1 MSTSESPVLDG
12 SRLPVASPVAP
23 HPVVARAA
31 RVRAWLVQRL
41 RPPLRDAL
49 PALMLY
55 YSIQAVGFAVLAVMA
70 NRSGIGLAGLLTQHD
85 ASWYLHIAGNGYDQD
100 VVLDAEGNP
109 AEVSLAFFPLYPA
122 FVAAVSALGFG
133 PVPAGL
139 LVTLLAGGAAAWGLF
154 VLGRDLVERRAGILF
169 AGLWAMAPGA
179 VVLHLV
185 YSEALFVAL
194 AVWTLVALR
203 RRWWLTAAVLTVA
216 AGLTRITAVALIAA
230 VCIAAVVALLRRNGG
245 WRAAAAL
252 LLAPLGLLAHLGYVA
267 LRAGRADAWFWLQGQ
282 AWHVRFDAGAFTVR
296 RLREALFQGG
306 SAGWVLL
313 VALVVLA
320 SLVLLLWSY
329 TTRLPLTAHVYTTL
343 VVLMAL
349 GSSEFWQSRPRFLLP
364 AVTLVFPVA
373 VLLARLPKR
382 ALLVL
387 LPSGALVAGWF
398 GAFLLT
404 VVPINP

>member
-1 MSTSESPVLDG
+1 MPHACV
-12 SRLPVASPVAP
+12 PQPAVAP
-23 HPVVARAA
+23 AA
-31 RVRAWLVQRL
+31 RGRAWLVARL
-41 RPPLRDAL
+41 WPPLRAAL
-49 PALMLY
+49 PALTLY

-70 NRSGIGLAGLLTQHD
+70 GRTGAGLAGLLAQHD
-85 ASWYLHIAGNGYDQD
+85 AAWYLHIAGNAYDQD

-122 FVAAVSALGFG
+122 LVATVSALGLD
-133 PVPAGL
+133 PIVAGL
-139 LVTLLAGGAAAWGLF
+139 LVTFLAGGAAAWGLF
-154 VLGRDLVERRAGILF
+154 VLGRDLLERRVGILF

-179 VVLHLV
+179 VVLHLA

-230 VCIAAVVALLRRNGG
+230 LGVAAVVALLRRNGG

-252 LLAPLGLLAHLGYVA
+252 LLAPLGLLAHLGYVG
-267 LRAGRADAWFWLQGQ
+267 LRAGRADAWFWLQSQ
-282 AWHVRFDAGAFTVR
+282 AWHVRFDAGAFTLR
-296 RLREALFQGG
+296 RLREALSQGG

-329 TTRLPLTAHVYTTL
+329 TMRLPLTAHVYTTL

-349 GSSEFWQSRPRFLLP
+349 SSSEFWQSRPRFLLP
-364 AVTLVFPVA
+364 AVTLAFPVA
-373 VLLARLPKR
+373 VLLARLPR
-382 ALLVL
+382 CSLLVL
-387 LPSGALVAGWF
+387 LPSGALAAGWF
-398 GAFLLT
+398 GAYLLT